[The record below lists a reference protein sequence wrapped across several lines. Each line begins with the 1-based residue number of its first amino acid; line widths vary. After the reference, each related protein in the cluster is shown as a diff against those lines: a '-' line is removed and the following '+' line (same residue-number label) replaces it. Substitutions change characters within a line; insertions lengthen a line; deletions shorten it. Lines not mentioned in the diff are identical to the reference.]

1 MTTATSTTSER
12 RGMHWGVGVGGGGW
26 GLYMVDGLLIINVLT
41 ITLLWE
47 SEHGNCISQ
56 N

>member
-1 MTTATSTTSER
+1 MTTATSTTLER
-12 RGMHWGVGVGGGGW
+12 RGMRWGVGWGG

-47 SEHGNCISQ
+47 SEHGNCINQ